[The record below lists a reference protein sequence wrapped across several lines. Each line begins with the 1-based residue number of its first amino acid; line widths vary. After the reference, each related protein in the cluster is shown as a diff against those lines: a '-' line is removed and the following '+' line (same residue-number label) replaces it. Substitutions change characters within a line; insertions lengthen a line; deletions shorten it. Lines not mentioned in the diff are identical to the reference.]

1 VDAPALRR
9 ALAAF
14 LVELGQEGRG
24 ISVLLG
30 DDEALHALN
39 LAHRGEDRTTDVL
52 SWSYLETEAVRPK
65 SDHAG
70 AAVVPLPPQFPSL
83 HEEEVQRCESR
94 VAPRRRDGGEV
105 GGNRSDRRKR
115 DAEGAVPL
123 GDLALSLD
131 RARAQAQDNGWPLQT
146 ELLRVLAHGCAH
158 LAGYDHR
165 TAAEERL
172 MRGVEEALLEKVGLR
187 GLYPKGGSGD

>member
-1 VDAPALRR
+1 VDAPALCR

-14 LVELGQEGRG
+14 LAELGHGGRSL
-24 ISVLLG
+24 SVRLA
-30 DDEALHALN
+30 DDAELRELN
-39 LAHRGEDRTTDVL
+39 LAHRGQDRPTDVL
-52 SWSYLETEAVRPK
+52 SWSYLGTEAVRPE

-70 AAVVPLPPQFPSL
+70 ARVAPLPPHPPPPSPCG
-83 HEEEVQRCESR
+83 EGAS
-94 VAPRRRDGGEV
+94 RRRQDGGEV

-115 DAEGAVPL
+115 DAEEAVPL

-165 TAAEERL
+165 TTAEERL

-187 GLYPKGGSGD
+187 GLYPKGGSGGAG